1 MCPMY
6 SVLYVDDEKQLLDLC
21 RIYLE
26 KTGDF
31 TVETTDS
38 VPAALKMYLKI
49 VWQMFF
55 NTLLESYV
63 SVADL
68 IQ

>member
-49 VWQMFF
+49 VLQMFF

>member
-1 MCPMY
+1 MKY
-6 SVLYVDDEKQLLDLC
+6 SFWICAGHISKRRE
-21 RIYLE
+21 
-26 KTGDF
+26 DF
-31 TVETTDS
+31 TVETMDS

-49 VWQMFF
+49 VLQMFF

-63 SVADL
+63 SVVDL